1 MNKKIKLPVCKN
13 MKEAM
18 ELLQDEFQVLID
30 VKEFIKNELKKVD
43 ENGCET
49 DYDMGYN
56 DALEQVRKTMNK
68 SIETNINGGRY

>member
-1 MNKKIKLPVCKN
+1 MKLPVCKSIA
-13 MKEAM
+13 EAM
-18 ELLQDEFQVLID
+18 KLLQDEFQVLID

-56 DALEQVRKTMNK
+56 DALEQVRKAMNK
-68 SIETNINGGRY
+68 SVEENINGGRF

>member
-1 MNKKIKLPVCKN
+1 MKLSVCKSIA
-13 MKEAM
+13 EAM
-18 ELLQDEFQVLID
+18 KLLQDEFQVLID

-56 DALEQVRKTMNK
+56 DALEQVRKAMNK
-68 SIETNINGGRY
+68 SVEENINGGRF

>member
-1 MNKKIKLPVCKN
+1 MPVCKSIA
-13 MKEAM
+13 EAM
-18 ELLQDEFQVLID
+18 KLLQDEFQVLID

-56 DALEQVRKTMNK
+56 DALEQVRKAMNK
-68 SIETNINGGRY
+68 SVEENINGGRF

>member
-1 MNKKIKLPVCKN
+1 MNKKMKLPVCKS
-13 MKEAM
+13 MAEAM
-18 ELLQDEFQVLID
+18 KLLQDEFQVLID
-30 VKEFIKNELKKVD
+30 VKIFIKNELKKVD

-56 DALEQVRKTMNK
+56 DALEQVRKTMNE